1 MIPDTA
7 RRRLPIGIQTFRT
20 IREDACH
27 YVDKTGFALDLIR
40 EGTHYFL
47 SRPRR
52 FGKSLFVDTLKEL
65 FEGNRELF
73 KGLEAYNRWDWSV
86 RYPVVRLE
94 FGRGDY
100 AQAGHLKTNL
110 MAQIDGI
117 DRLAGLHCVCDSGPE
132 RLALLLEMLHLRNGQ
147 RVVVLVDEYDKP
159 ILDALHK
166 PDMATANRDYL
177 RGLYSVIKSCDAH
190 VRFCFLTGVSKF
202 SKVSLFSGLNNL
214 RDITLNPRY
223 SSICGYAESDLDNVF
238 AAELE
243 GLNRDRIRDWY
254 NGYNWGGSER
264 VYNPFDVLLLLS
276 DREFKP
282 WWYETGSPTFLIRHL
297 AENGVRW
304 DRLEGLRASEQ
315 LLSTFDVGSIAPEA
329 LLFQT
334 GYLTL
339 RGRELRHGRVRY
351 RLGYP
356 NREVRESLNR
366 AFLNDLLGSGS
377 HREDQED
384 FLFEVLQGG
393 DLEGLREVLR
403 ALLAG
408 IPHQWHGRN
417 PMAEYEGFYASVLY
431 AHLSAAGADVRA
443 EESGSAGRADLCVRA
458 FGRVYV
464 FEFKMHGRGGTAAAM
479 AQLKARGYADRYRAL
494 GEPIHLVAVE
504 FSPDTRNLTGFE
516 TETV

>member
-1 MIPDTA
+1 SASGTPTHLIWA
-7 RRRLPIGIQTFRT
+7 LPST
-20 IREDACH
+20 H
-27 YVDKTGFALDLIR
+27 YVDKTGFALRLLA

-65 FEGNRELF
+65 FEGSRELF
-73 KGLEAYNRWDWSV
+73 EGLKAYDRWDWSV
-86 RYPVVRLE
+86 SYPVVRLE
-94 FGRGDY
+94 FGRGNY
-100 AQAGHLKTNL
+100 AEPSHLHVDL
-110 MAQIDGI
+110 MALLDGVE
-117 DRLAGLHCVCDSGPE
+117 RRSGVRSRYETTAE
-132 RLALLLEMLHLRNGQ
+132 RFADLLEALHARSGQ

-166 PDMATANRDYL
+166 PDIAMANRDYL
-177 RGLYSVIKSCDAH
+177 RGVYSVIKSCDAH
-190 VRFCFLTGVSKF
+190 VRFCLLTGVTRF
-202 SKVSLFSGLNNL
+202 SKASLFSGLNNL
-214 RDITLNPRY
+214 RDITLNPQY
-223 SSICGYAESDLDNVF
+223 SSICGFAESDLDAVF
-238 AAELE
+238 APELE
-243 GLNRDRIRDWY
+243 GLDRNQIGDWY
-254 NGYNWGGSER
+254 CGYSWGGAER
-264 VYNPFDVLLLLS
+264 VYNPFAVLLLLA

-304 DRLEGLRASEQ
+304 DRLDGLRASEQ

-339 RGRELRHGRVRY
+339 LGREERYGRLRY
-351 RLGYP
+351 RLGFP

-366 AFLNDLLGSGS
+366 TFLNDLLGSGS

-384 FLFEVLQGG
+384 LLFEVLQAGNL
-393 DLEGLREVLR
+393 DGLREVLR

-417 PMAEYEGFYASVLY
+417 PMAEHEGFYASVLY
-431 AHLSAAGADVRA
+431 AHFSAVGADVRA
-443 EESGSAGRADLCVRA
+443 EESGSAGRADLCVRV

-464 FEFKMHGRGGTAAAM
+464 FEFKMQGRGGTAAAM

-504 FSPDTRNLTGFE
+504 FSPEKRNLTGFE
-516 TETV
+516 TETI